1 MLDQSHGSL
10 SQLVEDLEFLRTNA
24 AIFERLTD
32 YLLRLQLGIES
43 PTALLVP
50 VESGPLTQVLLPVD
64 QGDLFLL
71 APEHRVVRDIRRSSG
86 CRRTTLLKIANQLQ
100 VLLNLIL
107 ETLSK
112 CLLIMGLVIIKEG
125 RLVDHVMRLMVV
137 IRRTPLASVIQVHLH
152 HVR

>member
-1 MLDQSHGSL
+1 MVDQSHGSL

-24 AIFERLTD
+24 AIFERLTNH
-32 YLLRLQLGIES
+32 LLRLQLGSES

-50 VESGPLTQVLLPVD
+50 VESGPLPQVLLPVD

-71 APEHRVVRDIRRSSG
+71 APEHRIVRDTRRSSG
-86 CRRTTLLKIANQLQ
+86 CRPTTLLKIANQLQ

-112 CLLIMGLVIIKEG
+112 CLLVMDLVVIKEG
-125 RLVDHVMRLMVV
+125 RLIDHVMRLVVV
-137 IRRTPLASVIQVHLH
+137 IRS
-152 HVR
+152 